1 MYLSAFIALLSS
13 RWPKKISQNKLNT
26 ALNIRKI
33 SSYTLLALLT
43 IFNIRYSQDYVNLCL
58 TRLILIGVLKLHSLL
73 LLTS

>member
-13 RWPKKISQNKLNT
+13 RWPKKISQYKLNT

-73 LLTS
+73 LTS